1 MYYIRRN
8 IIPHWSSLLTSDKSD
23 KRKKRPVIVDRN
35 GQTRLTLNCHGNNV
49 DWEIPRAA
57 LLYLESP
64 SGHEYVNS
72 SISLQYCLTEV
83 THTEVMRSPSAGN
96 AKSTV
101 CLKGNHTS
109 LSLSY
114 ASRFFFSWPSLCLC
128 PFPFL
133 SPSLICPLIPLRE
146 NFIPKAIVQPFRSL
160 RVS

>member
-1 MYYIRRN
+1 MI
-8 IIPHWSSLLTSDKSD
+8 KE
-23 KRKKRPVIVDRN
+23 KKRPVIVDRN
-35 GQTRLTLNCHGNNV
+35 GQTRLTLNCHGNKV

-96 AKSTV
+96 AKATA

-114 ASRFFFSWPSLCLC
+114 VSRLFSLDPLSVFVL
-128 PFPFL
+128 FPFSLPLLFVPSFPRGITLFQRQLFSL
-133 SPSLICPLIPLRE
+133 SGPSVCP
-146 NFIPKAIVQPFRSL
+146 
-160 RVS
+160 RVGY